1 MTRPTYTRL
10 QVGPTGLVYLFVLT
24 AAAGAAFYTQA
35 NLMFLAVG
43 LLLGALFVSLFW
55 VWLSL
60 REIEIERQP
69 PDHGVTGDEM
79 VFRYQLTKRSRLPA
93 FSLVLTETWG
103 RGKRGYRKHGPMREQ
118 PPRLLERPTGWVM
131 HLGAGQTLQG
141 QASCW
146 PTRRGDLELSR
157 IEVHSDFPFGL
168 VRRVLVF
175 DHTDC
180 VLVLPR
186 LYRVTRGVMT
196 KITRLDAGG
205 YHQLDK
211 EGGSE
216 EFFALRDYRMGDSLK
231 VIDWKHSAKV
241 GKLVSR
247 ELTQPVPPS
256 LVIYLD
262 LSSYAPLRAGGDPPR
277 IGPDDMRRIDRA
289 VDLAASLV
297 CDAYQAGYRVGL
309 IVNGA
314 ESAALRA
321 HHSLPHRGKLL
332 ETLARLKPGSAPALH
347 RYTGEAPSVIVRP
360 DRGKTQAV
368 KTGRRA
374 VVISGED
381 LERLCVQTETR
392 HALAV
397 RSAPSARR
405 DAPAAMQGFVGPTAP
420 SRPGTKAGERA

>member
-10 QVGPTGLVYLFVLT
+10 QVGPTGWAYLFILA
-24 AAAGAAFYTQA
+24 AAAGAGFYTQA

-43 LLLGALFVSLFW
+43 LLLGALVVSLFW

-60 REIEIERQP
+60 REIAIERLP
-69 PDHGVTGDEM
+69 PDHGVTGDE
-79 VFRYQLTKRSRLPA
+79 VVLRYQLDKQSRLPA
-93 FSLVLTETWG
+93 FGLLLTETWG
-103 RGKRGYRKHGPMREQ
+103 RGKKGYRRQGPMREQ
-118 PPRLLERPTGWVM
+118 PPRLLERPTGWVV
-131 HLGAGQTLQG
+131 HLGSGQTLQA

-146 PTRRGDLELSR
+146 PTRRGDLELAR
-157 IEVHSDFPFGL
+157 IEVHSDFPFGI

-175 DHTDC
+175 DEPDS

-211 EGGSE
+211 EGGTE

-262 LSSYAPLRAGGDPPR
+262 LSAYAPKEAGADAPP
-277 IGPDDMRRIDRA
+277 IAPDDMRRVDRA

-309 IVNGA
+309 SVNGA
-314 ESAALRA
+314 DTQALRA

-332 ETLARLKPGSAPALH
+332 ETLARLEPGSAPAMR

-360 DRGKTQAV
+360 DRGKSQAV

-374 VVISGED
+374 VVVSGED
-381 LERLCVQTETR
+381 LERLCVQTESR
-392 HALAV
+392 HALAA
-397 RSAPSARR
+397 RSTPALRREAPASAQGFTGPRNTTRAAAPSG
-405 DAPAAMQGFVGPTAP
+405 Q
-420 SRPGTKAGERA
+420 RA